1 MTQTKLRR
9 EIQLVSALNAHIFI
23 LSVLH
28 LNFTYLSGFNVLL
41 LMIDGDFVTALVGNN
56 TNDLQ
61 VASEKSF
68 DNSGQAVS

>member
-1 MTQTKLRR
+1 ML
-9 EIQLVSALNAHIFI
+9 LFFI

-56 TNDLQ
+56 TNDFQ
-61 VASEKSF
+61 VASEKSC
-68 DNSGQAVS
+68 DNSGQALSNRKNVKKYLK